1 MVMRPATQTEID
13 QVLNWFSITPVTGS
27 PIWQRAAS
35 TTHQILIHEQ
45 TGEYTILG
53 ADVHMIKHADQIPF
67 PLAEVSH
74 SFFAANC
81 GLHTLIN
88 APRKVGKA
96 FAVNHNQLSSLE
108 GAPEHVGSY
117 MVISHNPKLKSL
129 EHLPSHIQGILHMD
143 YTWDMPLLRTLVA
156 QAGVDFGKW
165 APEPVIQILNKYA
178 GGGKKVMLNCALELK
193 KAGHA
198 ENARW

>member
-1 MVMRPATQTEID
+1 MVMRPATESEMD
-13 QVLNWFSITPVTGS
+13 QVLKYFHLTPQGGS
-27 PIWQRAAS
+27 PQVVVND
-35 TTHQILIHEQ
+35 Q
-45 TGEYTILG
+45 TGEYSIFY
-53 ADVHMIKHADQIPF
+53 ADVSLRKDHEQIPI

-74 SFFAANC
+74 SFFAANM
-81 GLHTLIN
+81 GLRTLQN
-88 APRKVGKA
+88 SPRKVGKA
-96 FAVNHNQLSSLE
+96 FAVNHNQLTSLQ

-129 EHLPSHIQGILHMD
+129 DHLPNHIQGILHMD

-165 APEPVIQILNKYA
+165 APDPVIQILNKYA
-178 GGGKKVMLNCALELK
+178 GKGKHHILNVALELK
-193 KAGHA
+193 QAGHA

>member
-1 MVMRPATQTEID
+1 MVIRPATESEMD
-13 QVLNWFSITPVTGS
+13 QVLKYFHLTPQGGS
-27 PIWQRAAS
+27 PQVVVND
-35 TTHQILIHEQ
+35 Q
-45 TGEYTILG
+45 TGEYSIFYANLSLRK
-53 ADVHMIKHADQIPF
+53 DHDQIPI
-67 PLAEVSH
+67 PLAQISH
-74 SFFAANC
+74 SFFAANM
-81 GLHTLIN
+81 GLRTLQN
-88 APRKVGKA
+88 SPRKVGGA

>member
-1 MVMRPATQTEID
+1 MVMRPTTESELD
-13 QVLNWFSITPVTGS
+13 QVLKYFHLTPRGGS
-27 PIWQRAAS
+27 PQVIVND
-35 TTHQILIHEQ
+35 Q
-45 TGEYTILG
+45 TGEYSIFY
-53 ADVHMIKHADQIPF
+53 ADVSLRKDHDQIPI
-67 PLAEVSH
+67 PLAEISH
-74 SFFAANC
+74 SFFAANM
-81 GLHTLIN
+81 GLRTLQN
-88 APRKVGKA
+88 SPRKVGGA
-96 FAVNHNQLSSLE
+96 FAVNHNQLSSLQ

-117 MVISHNPKLKSL
+117 MVISHNPKLNSL
-129 EHLPSHIQGILHMD
+129 EHLPSHIQGILHLD
-143 YTWDMPLLRTLVA
+143 YTWDIPLLRTLVA